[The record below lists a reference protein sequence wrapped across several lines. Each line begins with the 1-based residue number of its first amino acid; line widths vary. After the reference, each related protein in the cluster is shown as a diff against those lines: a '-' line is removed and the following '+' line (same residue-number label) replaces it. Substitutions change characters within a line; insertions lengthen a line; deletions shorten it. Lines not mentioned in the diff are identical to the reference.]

1 MNAMRLYLEFEIT
14 DPVSVDDLDEL
25 ADIVRRV
32 VDEKV
37 GESDFMIV
45 DIRDYTIAFE
55 LIDD

>member
-1 MNAMRLYLEFEIT
+1 MRLYLEFEIT